1 MPTAVSSWREEMYS
15 GTSPGAYGLASA
27 SQSGAQSEP
36 GEAKMRST
44 PILRSWRRTASA
56 PVTMPLLSSM
66 LMGSGLELT
75 HGHAAIQDLTPADEA
90 TVQCSAREA
99 AWRSARTVREHK
111 WRTGRASS
119 ARRGLPKAP

>member
-44 PILRSWRRTASA
+44 PIARSWRRTASA
-56 PVTMPLLSSM
+56 PVTIPLLLSNVQLGKQLGVARVLSANI
-66 LMGSGLELT
+66 SGELVGR
-75 HGHAAIQDLTPADEA
+75 HRLGEGFPKRPY
-90 TVQCSAREA
+90 TVHHHPGPP
-99 AWRSARTVREHK
+99 V
-111 WRTGRASS
+111 
-119 ARRGLPKAP
+119 AP